1 MRIGSF
7 PGTVGFKAINIIH
20 ALKPKAFIL
29 EDVEGLVKMHKET
42 FASIITSIE
51 DIPAQR
57 CSRKKLYNVSWR
69 VLNSADYGT
78 PQNRRRLYIVGVHRD
93 LLAAASQESFSW
105 PKPCKMKSIRA
116 LIKPDQPADR
126 LTHLSFT
133 RLRNFAAIKDK
144 FGKRATSAGSQD
156 IVIGDLDS
164 SPSRGT
170 NAGTVRYFVR
180 RSLIHRVFTP
190 LHHFNHILKSMPKAR

>member
-7 PGTVGFKAINIIH
+7 PGTVGFKTIDIIN

-29 EDVEGLVKMHKET
+29 ENVEGLVKMHKET
-42 FASIITSIE
+42 FESIMMAIE
-51 DIPAQR
+51 GIPAAR

-78 PQNRRRLYIVGVHRD
+78 PQNRRRLYIVGVQRD
-93 LLAAASQESFSW
+93 HLAAASQESFSW
-105 PKPCKMKSIRA
+105 PEPCKMKSIRA
-116 LIKPDQPADR
+116 LIKPGQPADS
-126 LTHLSFT
+126 LKHFSLT
-133 RLRNFAAIKDK
+133 RLRNLAAIREK
-144 FGKRATSAGSQD
+144 FGKRATSAGSRNNV

-180 RSLIHRVFTP
+180 RSLITSCVRTTP
-190 LHHFNHILKSMPKAR
+190 SLQ